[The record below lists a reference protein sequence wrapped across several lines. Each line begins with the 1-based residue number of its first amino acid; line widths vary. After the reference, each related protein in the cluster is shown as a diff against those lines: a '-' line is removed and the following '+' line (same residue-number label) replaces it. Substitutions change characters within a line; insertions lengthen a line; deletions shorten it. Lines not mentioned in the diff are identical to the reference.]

1 MEKFSIVIPTLW
13 KSKLIFQMLT
23 RYNSCDAV
31 AEIILINNDPSV
43 HHDIDLEKLK
53 VITPGRNIFVNP
65 AWNVGAAIAEH
76 TIVLAND
83 DILIED
89 ISGLLS
95 AIRESNFDLIGA
107 TINDMTPFRT
117 GVYACSTDKF
127 PRKSFGC
134 FMVCRKFQFI
144 PRELLIYSGDRFLF
158 DHSKSIGLIG
168 SGYIKT
174 PVSQTMS
181 SDPQFLEI
189 GKKDVDR
196 YLKIRNNEKPE

>member
-13 KSKLIFQMLT
+13 KSNLLFEMLPV
-23 RYNSCDAV
+23 YSSCAAV

-43 HHDIDLEKLK
+43 RPYLDIPKLN
-53 VITPGRNIFVNP
+53 VITLGRNIFVNP

-76 TIVLAND
+76 TIILAND
-83 DILIED
+83 DIFIDDLA
-89 ISGLLS
+89 GLLS
-95 AIRESNFDLIGA
+95 AISKTDFDLIGA
-107 TINDMTPFRT
+107 TINDMTPLKT
-117 GVYACSTDKF
+117 GVHPCSTNKF

-134 FMVCRKFQFI
+134 FMVCRKFKFI

-158 DHSKSIGLIG
+158 DQSARIGLIG

-181 SDPQFLEI
+181 SDPKFLEI
-189 GKKDVDR
+189 AKQDVER
-196 YLKIRNNEKPE
+196 YLKIQKV